1 MHIEVGIGVGLG
13 LVLRFVWVES
23 RFRVGLRVRIA
34 FWVRIE
40 CIWVRFSVEI
50 DDLVLGLDL
59 RTFRVR
65 VMVRIR

>member
-1 MHIEVGIGVGLG
+1 MWIE
-13 LVLRFVWVES
+13 S
-23 RFRVGLRVRIA
+23 TFRVGLRIRIA

-50 DDLVLGLDL
+50 DDLVLGLEL

-65 VMVRIR
+65 DLVRIR